1 MLRLADQ
8 PMAQPGQPYQKKI
21 KKIIDSYHAMHD
33 TWWRMANSQGAL
45 MKELFENWTVQM
57 RKGVLDLCILKAL
70 SAAEWYGYALV
81 KALVAVPG
89 VGVAEGSIYPLL
101 ARLRRQGLVTT
112 RLEESREGPARKYYA
127 ATAEGRALAREMEL
141 YFVEMQ
147 RGFEG
152 LQTRVDFTGPSAE
165 TQVSG
170 GKPGSEQ
177 G

>member
-1 MLRLADQ
+1 MVNPQVENEL
-8 PMAQPGQPYQKKI
+8 
-21 KKIIDSYHAMHD
+21 S
-33 TWWRMANSQGAL
+33 
-45 MKELFENWTVQM
+45 KELFENWTVQM

-112 RLEESREGPARKYYA
+112 RLEESREGPARKYYT
-127 ATAEGRALAREMEL
+127 ATPAGRALAGEMEL

-152 LQTRVDFTGPSAE
+152 LQTRADFSGPSAGKRS
-165 TQVSG
+165 SG
-170 GKPGSEQ
+170 ADAGSGQ
-177 G
+177 GGF